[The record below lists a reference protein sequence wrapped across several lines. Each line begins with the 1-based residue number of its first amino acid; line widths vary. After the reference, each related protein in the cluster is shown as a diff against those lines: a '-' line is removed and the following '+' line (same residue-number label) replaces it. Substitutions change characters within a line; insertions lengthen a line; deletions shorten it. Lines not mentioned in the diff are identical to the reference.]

1 MTVTATSGG
10 GRPSITHWILRG
22 AGFAAGVALVVGLI
36 GLAYAAAS
44 VLFLVFLSIVLASGL
59 EPLVGGVRSRVGIGR
74 GLTIL
79 LVYGAFFLVVI
90 GLALLVVP
98 DAVSEFEGT
107 IHRLPPFFD
116 QVHAWAADLRPLAL
130 SRAII
135 SLVDAGSRVV
145 AAGAP
150 TPTTGQV
157 VQVGLTAAEA
167 VVSLATM
174 LTIVYFW
181 LTEHARIQRYAL
193 AFLPAPRRTRARDVW
208 NEVETR
214 LGHWVRG
221 QLTLMAAM
229 GIATTIAWTVLG
241 VPGAQLLGLI
251 AGITEVIPIVGP
263 LLGAVPAVIVA
274 ATVSPQLALVVA
286 GVYVVLQ
293 FVEGNVLVPIVM
305 RNSIGI
311 SPLLVIVSLLV
322 GAAVAGLLGALVA
335 VPIAGAIEVILE
347 QLQAREVPV
356 AQDAAAIRDPDE
368 AREDLTDTPEIPATR
383 SDRPAEPIARGASP
397 DDAIG
402 RGDVKG
408 GRAIVDP

>member
-1 MTVTATSGG
+1 VTFTTASGG
-10 GRPSITHWILRG
+10 DRPSITHWMLRG
-22 AGFAAGVALVVGLI
+22 AGFATGVAVVVGLI
-36 GLAYAAAS
+36 ALAISAAG
-44 VLFLVFLSIVLASGL
+44 VLVLVFLSIVLASGL
-59 EPLVGGVRSRVGIGR
+59 EPVVGGVRSRIGIGR

-79 LVYGAFFLVVI
+79 LVYGAFFLAVI

-107 IHRLPPFFD
+107 IDRLPPFFD
-116 QVHAWAADLRPLAL
+116 AGHAWAADLRPLVL
-130 SRAII
+130 SRAVMA
-135 SLVDAGSRVV
+135 LVDAGSRVV
-145 AAGAP
+145 AQGGTP

-157 VQVGLTAAEA
+157 VQVGLTVAEA

-181 LTEHARIQRYAL
+181 LTEHARLQRYVL

-221 QLTLMAAM
+221 QLSLMAAM
-229 GIATTIAWTVLG
+229 GVATTIAWTVLG

-263 LLGAVPAVIVA
+263 FLGAVPAVIVA

-322 GAAVAGLLGALVA
+322 GAAVAGLIGALVA

-356 AQDAAAIRDPDE
+356 AQDAAGIQDPSDDE
-368 AREDLTDTPEIPATR
+368 ELTD
-383 SDRPAEPIARGASP
+383 SP
-397 DDAIG
+397 DVPDRRRTRTAS
-402 RGDVKG
+402 
-408 GRAIVDP
+408 